1 MQAQGAQIGDLNQQI
16 SQSKSSVPR
25 TELQNSYCVFDLEWR
40 GLLCC
45 FIIET
50 LATLETPVH
59 CSMVSAYY
67 VPGIALHAAI
77 STGHDRG
84 LSFRGFRSKEEEE
97 MVSKSKG
104 TSEQQNFRR
113 RQPLRRKRAAR
124 LGARRVQMQS
134 ESHRSLLGERVPS
147 RHLNGK
153 KGPAGPREHLGTQY
167 PGERQPE
174 KKSQSGNKGTG
185 PTQGPRMG
193 HPLLTQAR
201 AGSQPRPDPLSASPH
216 LRVLT
221 CCSPAQ
227 HIPFPTSSLTK
238 SKGPKGLPV
247 TDASLPP
254 SARSPRLPL
263 TSATPLS
270 TASMSHYYN
279 QRVICM
285 II

>member
-25 TELQNSYCVFDLEWR
+25 TDLQIRTVYLTCEWR

-50 LATLETPVH
+50 LATLETPVR

-67 VPGIALHAAI
+67 VPGIALHAGI

-84 LSFRGFRSKEEEE
+84 LSFRGFHSKEEEE

-104 TSEQQNFRR
+104 TSEQQNFRW
-113 RQPLRRKRAAR
+113 RQPLRSKRAAR
-124 LGARRVQMQS
+124 LGATRVQVRS
-134 ESHRSLLGERVPS
+134 ECHRSLRGERVPS
-147 RHLNGK
+147 RHLNVK

-167 PGERQPE
+167 PGGRQPE

-193 HPLLTQAR
+193 RPLLTQAH
-201 AGSQPRPDPLSASPH
+201 AGSQHRPAPLSASPR

-227 HIPFPTSSLTK
+227 HIPFPTSSLSK
-238 SKGPKGLPV
+238 SKGLPI
-247 TDASLPP
+247 TNASLQP
-254 SARSPRLPL
+254 SARSARLPL
-263 TSATPLS
+263 NKCHHSF
-270 TASMSHYYN
+270 HC
-279 QRVICM
+279 QRVSLL
-285 II
+285 